1 MARGCKTMTE
11 EHFKK
16 VKKLLDAGVDRRFVS
31 DITQISYTTVCLMAR
46 AKTFED
52 YRLLR
57 NEKNEYQQN
66 QRDMK
71 KSFNELQN
79 KEEQT
84 KMDYDNLQMY
94 YYVKALLDD
103 NKKFINI
110 VQEINDKLDAV
121 LNILIAK
128 GESQ

>member
-1 MARGCKTMTE
+1 
-11 EHFKK
+11 
-16 VKKLLDAGVDRRFVS
+16 
-31 DITQISYTTVCLMAR
+31 MAR

-52 YRLLR
+52 YRSLR

-84 KMDYDNLQMY
+84 QMDYDNLQMY
-94 YYVKALLDD
+94 YYVKALLDN

>member
-52 YRLLR
+52 YRSLR

-84 KMDYDNLQMY
+84 QMGYDNLQMY

-121 LNILIAK
+121 LNALIAK

>member
-1 MARGCKTMTE
+1 LARGCKTMTE